1 MRTAGRKPKPAA
13 AGPDP
18 RDVPA
23 LLITREGHDDWN
35 VWITL
40 PGCDALEDR
49 FGFICGTGNTR
60 EQAVADAVRGLE
72 DALERLQAPAGVI
85 PERAI

>member
-1 MRTAGRKPKPAA
+1 MRTPGRKPKAA
-13 AGPDP
+13 ETSDVK
-18 RDVPA
+18 DVPA
-23 LLITREGHDDWN
+23 LLITYEAGRDWN

-40 PGCDALEDR
+40 PGCDALEDS

-60 EQAVADAVRGLE
+60 DQAVADAVRGLE